1 MGIFSWDPAYS
12 VHVPEFDKH
21 HQKLLEILQNLHD
34 SMMQGKAKD
43 AIDKIFKELSDYV
56 NYHFLAEERKMRMY
70 KYPGL
75 NEHILA
81 HDKFK
86 QKLSD
91 LISEYKS
98 GNLHVTGETY
108 SFLKNWL
115 ITHIQKED
123 KKYSDFFRELGYS

>member
-1 MGIFSWDPAYS
+1 MGIFSWYPAYS
-12 VHVPEFDKH
+12 VQVPEFDKH

-43 AIDKIFKELSDYV
+43 LIEKIFKELSDYV
-56 NYHFLAEERKMRMY
+56 NYHFQAEERKMRMY

-75 NEHILA
+75 NEHISA
-81 HDKFK
+81 HEKFK
-86 QKLSD
+86 EKLVG

-108 SFLKNWL
+108 NFLKSWL
-115 ITHIQKED
+115 VNHIQKED